1 MPQKIKNSNPVVN
14 GGAPEVV
21 AGAAGPAPGDALVDN
36 GGAPEVVAGAAG
48 PAPGDALVD
57 EEDVDEVVVD
67 VVDDKDE
74 EDDKAQTDVI
84 DICSFFELTDLP
96 ENGNK

>member
-1 MPQKIKNSNPVVN
+1 MPQKIKSSNPV
-14 GGAPEVV
+14 A
-21 AGAAGPAPGDALVDN
+21 N

-57 EEDVDEVVVD
+57 EEDVDD

-84 DICSFFELTDLP
+84 DICSFFELNT
-96 ENGNK
+96 

>member
-1 MPQKIKNSNPVVN
+1 MPQKIKNSNPV
-14 GGAPEVV
+14 A
-21 AGAAGPAPGDALVDN
+21 N

-57 EEDVDEVVVD
+57 EEEVEEVVQD
-67 VVDDKDE
+67 VVDDEDE
-74 EDDKAQTDVI
+74 EDDKAEGDII
-84 DICSFFELTDLP
+84 DICSFFELDNPEIP

>member
-1 MPQKIKNSNPVVN
+1 MPQKIKNSNPV
-14 GGAPEVV
+14 A
-21 AGAAGPAPGDALVDN
+21 N

-57 EEDVDEVVVD
+57 EDVDD

-84 DICSFFELTDLP
+84 DICSFFELNT
-96 ENGNK
+96 